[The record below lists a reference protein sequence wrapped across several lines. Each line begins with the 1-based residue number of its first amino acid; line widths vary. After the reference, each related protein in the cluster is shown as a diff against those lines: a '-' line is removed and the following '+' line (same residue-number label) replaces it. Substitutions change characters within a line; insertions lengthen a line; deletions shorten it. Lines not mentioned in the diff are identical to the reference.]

1 MKPQFQSSSRV
12 QQPWAEH
19 RALTDKTLREGG
31 LGSAWEYLAGQEG
44 LGCTFKI
51 PHLGFFPLSSLREE
65 QDLAVVSKGSV
76 MSTQDRARPWQRHR
90 AHSGHGEPWVFNLLK
105 SLYFHQ
111 LFVQTYSSGRCWVQP
126 WATIPEIL
134 NQRSQNGK
142 NKQDPFEFFSFLC
155 ALERHFNKNFLQLE
169 RQLRVESGWTWCG
182 HSAWPARSA
191 DLPKECS
198 SRKIREWG
206 TKCSFTLLCWPGF
219 GNTGLRLC
227 FPRWSWNMFTVGH
240 SQSDSFSFL
249 EHNYRNTALGALR
262 SFFTATF
269 WSRDRK
275 TIQAHPPA
283 EEDKRL

>member
-44 LGCTFKI
+44 LGCTFTS

-65 QDLAVVSKGSV
+65 QDLAVVSKGSA

-134 NQRSQNGK
+134 NQRSHNGK
-142 NKQDPFEFFSFLC
+142 NKQDPLNSFLFCLLWKGTSIKISCSLRGNWEWKVAGHGVVTLPGLQGVQICQRNVPAGKSGNGEQSAVLHCFVCQYLGIQGWGC
-155 ALERHFNKNFLQLE
+155 AFQGGAGICSLWGIPKVIPSLFWNTTTGTQHWGLSEDSSLPLFGAE
-169 RQLRVESGWTWCG
+169 LRENHPG
-182 HSAWPARSA
+182 
-191 DLPKECS
+191 S
-198 SRKIREWG
+198 SSSWG
-206 TKCSFTLLCWPGF
+206 G
-219 GNTGLRLC
+219 
-227 FPRWSWNMFTVGH
+227 
-240 SQSDSFSFL
+240 
-249 EHNYRNTALGALR
+249 
-262 SFFTATF
+262 
-269 WSRDRK
+269 
-275 TIQAHPPA
+275 
-283 EEDKRL
+283 